1 MRSRFSVVSLGH
13 AHSGRKVSECKK
25 KLENAAAAGSR
36 DVNKASRD
44 QLDPIPVL
52 SRGSR
57 EEEEEEEGEE
67 RGEEEEEEERERL
80 EAFLEHET
88 KVGGNW
94 GSRRLGRTCRVKDRE
109 EEEEEAHCGR
119 KRRNWKTRPC
129 GKLGIPRYRETYVA

>member
-1 MRSRFSVVSLGH
+1 MTNSHISVSTSPLDATRSSKRALRLRSPFSVVSLGH

-80 EAFLEHET
+80 EAFLEVMEQT
-88 KVGGNW
+88 I
-94 GSRRLGRTCRVKDRE
+94 SITAKDRE
-109 EEEEEAHCGR
+109 EEEEEE
-119 KRRNWKTRPC
+119 T
-129 GKLGIPRYRETYVA
+129 LG